1 MAAKLVKT
9 ERNLI
14 IKYATGVDDKGREI
28 IKYQRMPKLKISADS
43 QDVLDVVNL
52 MKDFLENPIS
62 EILIEDKNTLV
73 NE

>member
-1 MAAKLVKT
+1 MAAKLVKK
-9 ERNLI
+9 ERNLA
-14 IKYATGVDDKGREI
+14 IKYVAGVDDKGKDI
-28 IKYQRMPKLKISADS
+28 IRYQRMPKLKISADF

-52 MKDFLENPIS
+52 IKDFLENPIS